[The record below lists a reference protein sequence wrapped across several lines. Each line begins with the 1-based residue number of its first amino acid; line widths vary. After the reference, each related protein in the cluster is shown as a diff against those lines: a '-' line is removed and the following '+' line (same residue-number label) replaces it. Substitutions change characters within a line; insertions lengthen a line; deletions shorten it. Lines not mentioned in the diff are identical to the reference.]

1 MIAVV
6 LPVYNECEGIEA
18 LLRDLRTVLSARDE
32 PYRIVVVDDGSEDGT
47 AEVLDRE
54 AGEADDLTVAR
65 HRVNLSIGAAFTSG
79 LLAAAQHC
87 GHDGDVIVL
96 MEGDRT
102 SSPEFLDRL
111 VSECREGGADVAV
124 ASRYLPGGGY
134 RRFPLFRLLCSRV
147 VNRLLARS
155 FPIPGVTDYTL
166 FLRAYRAPVLRRVI
180 DFFGPHALLASSG
193 FTANAELLIK
203 LSCFTPRITELP
215 FLYDYGVKEGRSKLP
230 VVRTICEYVTFF
242 GYMRSLTRRLAV
254 LLRESAQD

>member
-6 LPVYNECEGIEA
+6 LPVYNECESIEA
-18 LLRDLRTVLSARDE
+18 LLGDLRATFSSRDE
-32 PYRIVVVDDGSEDGT
+32 PYRIVVVDDGSDDGT
-47 AEVLDRE
+47 AGILDRE
-54 AGEADDLTVAR
+54 AASADDLTVAR

-79 LLAAAQHC
+79 LLAASEHC
-87 GHDGDVIVL
+87 PGDGDVIVL

-102 SSPEFLDRL
+102 SSPEFLGRL

-134 RRFPLFRLLCSRV
+134 RRFPLTRLMYSRA

-166 FLRAYRAPVLRRVI
+166 FFRAYRAPVLRRVI
-180 DFFGPHALLASSG
+180 SFFGPHALLGSSG

-203 LSCFTPRITELP
+203 LSYFTPRISEVP

-230 VVRTICEYVTFF
+230 VVRTICEYVAFI
-242 GYMRSLTRRLAV
+242 GYMRGLARRLGI
-254 LLRESAQD
+254 LLREPTQN

>member
-6 LPVYNECEGIEA
+6 LPVYNECEGIAA
-18 LLRDLRTVLSARDE
+18 LLGDVRTTFSCRDE
-32 PYRIVVVDDGSEDGT
+32 PYRIVVVDDGSDDGT
-47 AEVLDRE
+47 TDILDRE
-54 AGEADDLTVAR
+54 AAEADDLTVVR

-79 LLAAAQHC
+79 LLAAADHC
-87 GHDGDVIVL
+87 PDDKDVIVL

-102 SSPEFLDRL
+102 SSPEFLGKL
-111 VSECREGGADVAV
+111 IGECREGGADVAV

-134 RRFPLFRLLCSRV
+134 RRFPLARLVYSRT

-166 FLRAYRAPVLRRVI
+166 FFRAYRAPVLRRLI
-180 DFFGPHALLASSG
+180 SFFRPHALLSSSG

-203 LSCFTPRITELP
+203 LSYFTPRIAEVP

-230 VVRTICEYVTFF
+230 VARTICEYVAFL
-242 GYMRSLTRRLAV
+242 GYMRALTRRLGV
-254 LLRESAQD
+254 LLRESTRN